1 VKRPAFIPM
10 ILILMVLVSC
20 ATTEVGTTT
29 ERFSLERTTGT
40 VASSTGL
47 LMGTVRYGASGYYFP
62 ASSDILDISLLK
74 TDSITGLVTEISH
87 QRLRNFQKFP
97 IQFTVRYDNA
107 DIGDDDTCTLIVTLM
122 IDGQVKGQGLTLL
135 TRTSGGFSD
144 ADLTLLS
151 I

>member
-1 VKRPAFIPM
+1 MKRPAFIPM